1 MSRLDE
7 QVTEQFYR
15 WELRGRGWRVFEHP
29 VELEP
34 PFQPFIGHFP
44 PPLSRRDEG
53 RRPTA
58 ASGFMDRLRRSVAPS
73 SPPEPAHA
81 LDDEPE
87 PEERTVQELV
97 ELPLIL
103 PLSRPVPA
111 AQVESFLRQA
121 CRGGETLALELLGTG
136 RETACQM
143 VAAPHAVTRVG
154 RAVEACFPGIVC
166 APVGGSDEPS
176 EALSSSWHDSEP
188 SFAVVELGLGSE
200 WMLPVGNPRSDV
212 LAEVV
217 AAMDG
222 LGKEELGLLQ
232 ILFTPARRAWAA
244 SMVAAVSDADG
255 QPFFTNRPELLRGAQ
270 AKAMSP
276 LFAVVIRLA
285 ACGADSE
292 RAWQIVSDIAAP
304 FSAFARPG
312 GNFFVPL
319 NNEGYPA
326 RAHEADILTRA
337 TRRSGMLLNTEEL
350 IPLLSPPVAATSRK
364 LCRETKRT
372 HNAPERLTESGTLFL
387 GMNRHAGATREVWLT
402 PEHRVRHTHVI
413 GASGTGKSTFLL
425 NLIRQDLEN
434 GEGVAVLDPHGDLID
449 AVLGMIPPERV
460 ADVIVLDPSDETHS
474 VGLNIL
480 AAHSDFERNLLASD
494 LTSVF
499 RRLSTSWGDQM
510 ESVLRNAIL
519 AFLESSRGGT
529 LADLRRFLLDAAF
542 RRDFLA
548 TVTDPEIVYYWTK
561 AFPQLTGGKS
571 IGPLLTR
578 LDEFLSRKPIRFM
591 VAQKENRLDFS
602 AVLDRGGIL
611 LARLPQGLIGRE
623 NTALLGSLIISKLQ
637 MAAMS
642 RQRMPSAQRRDFW
655 CYLDEFQHFITPSMA
670 EILAGARKYRL
681 GLILAHQELR
691 HLDADRDVASA
702 VLSNCLTRVVFKVG
716 DADARTLESGFTHF
730 EARDLMNLGVG
741 EAVCRVER
749 SDDDFNL
756 TVPEPEPFDEDA
768 ATNARE
774 EIIAASRATYARP
787 RAEIEAELLR
797 QWPAPES
804 SPAKPNRSISSPPA
818 EAPAVSS
825 ERATSPEVPNDAET
839 KPAEPKPEPTPTAT
853 EKVFSAAPRELP
865 ALGRGGIIHRDA
877 QNRIKAVAEE
887 LGFRATLESQIGA
900 GGADLLLE
908 RGALRLAVE
917 ISVTTGVTHELEN
930 ILKCLTGTYDHIAF
944 ITADQRKAEQIMER
958 LRERVSE
965 TDLARIASY
974 QVETF
979 VEYLRS
985 LLVVPDAPESPS
997 LPRKPAK
1004 RKVKGWTVK
1013 SKVAEQTSEE
1023 EKQKQEQA
1031 LRAIAEMLR
1040 SNKSK

>member
-7 QVTEQFYR
+7 QITEQFYR
-15 WELRGRGWRVFEHP
+15 WELRGRGWRVFAHP

-58 ASGFMDRLRRSVAPS
+58 ASGFMDRLRRSVASS
-73 SPPEPAHA
+73 SPPEPAPILVH
-81 LDDEPE
+81 EPE
-87 PEERTVQELV
+87 PEEPTELELV

-111 AQVESFLRQA
+111 AQVESFLRQG

-232 ILFTPARRAWAA
+232 VLFTPARQAWAG
-244 SMVAAVSDADG
+244 SMVASVSDAHG

-270 AKAMSP
+270 AKATSP
-276 LFAVVIRLA
+276 LFAVVIRLVACA
-285 ACGADSE
+285 ADAE

-326 RAHEADILTRA
+326 GAHEADLLTRA

-350 IPLLSPPVAATSRK
+350 IPLLSPPVATTSRK
-364 LCRETKRT
+364 LRRETKRT
-372 HNAPERLTESGTLFL
+372 HVAPERLTESGALFL
-387 GMNRHAGATREVWLT
+387 GMNRHAGMAHEVWLT

-449 AVLGMIPPERV
+449 AVLGMIPPNRV

-510 ESVLRNAIL
+510 ESVLRNGIL

-529 LADLRRFLLDAAF
+529 LADLRRFLLDATF
-542 RRDFLA
+542 RRDFLS

-578 LDEFLSRKPIRFM
+578 LDEFLSRKPIRYM

-602 AVLDRGGIL
+602 ALLDRGGIL
-611 LARLPQGLIGRE
+611 LAKLPQGLIGRE

-716 DADARTLESGFTHF
+716 DADARTLETGFTHF

-741 EAVCRVER
+741 EAVCRIER
-749 SDDDFNL
+749 SDDAFNL
-756 TVPEPEPFDEDA
+756 TVPEPEPLAEDA
-768 ATNARE
+768 AANLRE
-774 EIIAASRATYARP
+774 EIIAASHATYARP

-797 QWPAPES
+797 QWPTPEA
-804 SPAKPNRSISSPPA
+804 SPAKPSCSVSPPPA
-818 EAPAVSS
+818 ETPDVSS
-825 ERATSPEVPNDAET
+825 ERAASPEVPKDAEA
-839 KPAEPKPEPTPTAT
+839 KPVESKSESSPAIAEEVAQL
-853 EKVFSAAPRELP
+853 APREMP
-865 ALGRGGIIHRDA
+865 TLGRGGIIHRDA

-887 LGFRATLESQIGA
+887 LGFRATLESQIGT

-908 RGALRLAVE
+908 RGTLRLAVE

-930 ILKCLTGTYDHIAF
+930 ILKCLTGNYDHVAF
-944 ITADQRKAEQIMER
+944 ISADQRKAEQLSER

-965 TDLARIASY
+965 TDAARVGFY
-974 QVETF
+974 QVESF
-979 VEYLRS
+979 VEYLRH
-985 LLVVPDAPESPS
+985 
-997 LPRKPAK
+997 LPPPITEKTQLPTPKKPTK

-1013 SKVAEQTSEE
+1013 TKVPEQTSEE
-1023 EKQKQEQA
+1023 DRDKEQQA
-1031 LRAIAEMLR
+1031 LRAIAEALCEGR
-1040 SNKSK
+1040 